1 MKRIITLAAAVL
13 AVVACSKENVVD
25 IQREVTFEV
34 AKRVQTRAT
43 SGVLYD
49 TGLSFGTYAWYTAT
63 TAGTTGSDHADFMV
77 NEKVSFDGS
86 VWKTADNTFYWPKT
100 GSVDFISYSPFAGT
114 SNTAG
119 TVPAVT
125 QNSITYTGYTVN
137 TTDDLMYADKVVGCS
152 ANVNEITDDAVSGT
166 DSGYSGVPTL
176 FRHALAKVG
185 FQIKANFTEYADP
198 LDASKKT
205 TWEVTV
211 TSAKISGLYTTGDC
225 ALTLNSDGTTWKKPE
240 TTVNSQT
247 HNVWSNPSGAT
258 AEQELV
264 NATTYPSGVVLT
276 TTAKELDAAS
286 GYVLPQILKNNVQK
300 IELVLHIK
308 TTLPTGNVIEEDYNP
323 TFNIK
328 DISTLRAWEM
338 NQNILYT
345 INIKPTAKA
354 DGAAGHDDDPEDVI
368 ITFDPAVAD
377 WTSVSASATIQ
388 L

>member
-43 SGVLYD
+43 AGVLYD

-152 ANVNEITDDAVSGT
+152 ANVNEITDDAVSGA
-166 DSGYSGVPTL
+166 GC
-176 FRHALAKVG
+176 
-185 FQIKANFTEYADP
+185 
-198 LDASKKT
+198 
-205 TWEVTV
+205 W
-211 TSAKISGLYTTGDC
+211 
-225 ALTLNSDGTTWKKPE
+225 
-240 TTVNSQT
+240 
-247 HNVWSNPSGAT
+247 T
-258 AEQELV
+258 A
-264 NATTYPSGVVLT
+264 
-276 TTAKELDAAS
+276 
-286 GYVLPQILKNNVQK
+286 
-300 IELVLHIK
+300 
-308 TTLPTGNVIEEDYNP
+308 
-323 TFNIK
+323 
-328 DISTLRAWEM
+328 
-338 NQNILYT
+338 
-345 INIKPTAKA
+345 
-354 DGAAGHDDDPEDVI
+354 
-368 ITFDPAVAD
+368 
-377 WTSVSASATIQ
+377 
-388 L
+388 